1 MQIPKQQWGLTTGG
15 AFFIVLE
22 PKDMKVSRKEQQLA
36 EKLLT
41 VINSKFVDVR
51 LTGQSVQVSDRRGK
65 TVVVQSPQRINS
77 TNTVVLR

>member
-1 MQIPKQQWGLTTGG
+1 
-15 AFFIVLE
+15 
-22 PKDMKVSRKEQQLA
+22 MKVSRKEQQLA

-65 TVVVQSPQRINS
+65 TVAVQSPQRINS